1 MKADEEREGMKKRS
15 KGGTPELDLHGFSRD
30 AASEAILQFLSD
42 MIIAGNKKVHII
54 HGRGTGQILNTTH
67 QTLQKTDV
75 VRKYLLHER
84 NPGVTVVYL

>member
-1 MKADEEREGMKKRS
+1 MKKRS
-15 KGGTPELDLHGFSRD
+15 KGGIPELDLHGFSQG

-54 HGRGTGQILNTTH
+54 HGRGTGQILHTTH
-67 QTLQKTDV
+67 QTLQNAGV

-84 NPGVTVVYL
+84 NAGMTVVFL